1 MNPPVPTSTLFS
13 LVYASS
19 AVELFST
26 AELVSLLQCCRR
38 NNTAAGVTGMLL
50 YKAGNFM
57 QVLEGEEETVRRLHA
72 KILRDPR
79 HRGVLTLTEYMI
91 VERQFGGWSMGF
103 RNLSDP
109 ALRGLTGY
117 NEVLN
122 VPRDDTG
129 FVAQPSRARRLLATF
144 REKM

>member
-1 MNPPVPTSTLFS
+1 MNPPASTGILFS

-26 AELVSLLQCCRR
+26 TELVALLECCRR

-72 KILRDPR
+72 KILCDPR
-79 HRGVLTLTEYMI
+79 HRGVLTLTEHMI
-91 VERQFGGWSMGF
+91 TERQFGGWSMGF
-103 RNLSDP
+103 RNLTDP
-109 ALRGLTGY
+109 ALRTLPGY
-117 NEVLN
+117 NEFLN
-122 VPRDDTG
+122 VPLDDAG
-129 FVAQPSRARRLLATF
+129 FAAHPSRAQRLLATF
-144 REKM
+144 RDKM